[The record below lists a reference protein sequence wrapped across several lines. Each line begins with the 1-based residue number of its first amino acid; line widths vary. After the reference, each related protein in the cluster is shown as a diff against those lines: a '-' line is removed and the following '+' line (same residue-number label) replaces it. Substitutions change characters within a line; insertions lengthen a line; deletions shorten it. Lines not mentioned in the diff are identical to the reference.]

1 MLTLLGSSAKTRNET
16 LIQLKSSSDCTLIP
30 YDQNRFCHTGALQ
43 YEQKGCVNAVGYTR
57 WDGRDDSPYSLL
69 PVLLFVHSTM
79 AESTS
84 RDLLCLLWSSCR
96 LQCFCPYVPLN
107 VSLGREL
114 QLRGMQD
121 STHLFTEQ
129 QIASASPTEVSTESQ
144 HSPAISHSLGDRYIL
159 VQTAFCPMYSL
170 VLRYYL
176 TISVKIT
183 DDN

>member
-1 MLTLLGSSAKTRNET
+1 MTKTDFVTQVHCSMSRKDVWVQWGT
-16 LIQLKSSSDCTLIP
+16 P
-30 YDQNRFCHTGALQ
+30 
-43 YEQKGCVNAVGYTR
+43 
-57 WDGRDDSPYSLL
+57 DGMGEMIHPTACFQSCCLC
-69 PVLLFVHSTM
+69 STM

-129 QIASASPTEVSTESQ
+129 QIASASPTEVSTEGE
-144 HSPAISHSLGDRYIL
+144 HSPAISHSLRDRYIL